1 LNSIIR
7 LGAVA
12 SPFSSGNPADIGKK
26 ECKMAWTATNLVI
39 QIIFGILGG
48 HAAAAAT
55 KEHSFG
61 ALGHTIVGAIGGGL
75 SGCFLQTIAGTL
87 VTGTGDVMA
96 SNPVE
101 QAVIQGLTGAVA
113 GGIAVLAVGMI
124 KLGIDNYKASNH

>member
-1 LNSIIR
+1 
-7 LGAVA
+7 
-12 SPFSSGNPADIGKK
+12 
-26 ECKMAWTATNLVI
+26 MAWTVTNLVI

-55 KEHSFG
+55 KEFNFG
-61 ALGHTIVGAIGGGL
+61 ALGHTIAGAIGGIL

-113 GGIAVLAVGMI
+113 GGIAVLLVGVI
-124 KLGIDNYKASNH
+124 KLGMDHTKTPNH